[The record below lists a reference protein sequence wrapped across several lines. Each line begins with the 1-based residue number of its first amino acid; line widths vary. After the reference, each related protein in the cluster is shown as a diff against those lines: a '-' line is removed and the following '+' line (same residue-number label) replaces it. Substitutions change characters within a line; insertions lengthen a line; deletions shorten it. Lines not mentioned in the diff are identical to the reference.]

1 MSNIKSLFPV
11 FILGSVWGLIEIL
24 HLPIAVVSGLAILFL
39 AMNRVISPVSGAGII
54 LGLIVCFYKTY
65 SDNFFIC
72 QWMGVMSIAI
82 SFEILSFFLW
92 RDDLKSWPSLSLLG
106 LFTGIL
112 ACAIFASVLIFIT
125 HHPYWVAGGWPRVL
139 SYFWKDMLPAGL
151 IGLVATPAGAYLG
164 KLWKENQQIVEGK
177 FALGISTGVVLIV
190 WIVASI
196 HRFK

>member
-1 MSNIKSLFPV
+1 MSNLKSFFPV
-11 FILGSVWGLIEIL
+11 FILGSLWGFIEIL
-24 HLPIAVVSGLAILFL
+24 HIPIGIVSGIALLLL
-39 AMNRVISPVSGAGII
+39 AMNRVISPFTGAGII

-72 QWMGVMSIAI
+72 QWTGVMSLAI
-82 SFEILSFFLW
+82 SFEILSRFLW
-92 RDDLKSWPSLSLLG
+92 TESVKEWYSLSVLG
-106 LFTGIL
+106 VLSNILACALFTGIVIFL
-112 ACAIFASVLIFIT
+112 A
-125 HHPYWVAGGWPRVL
+125 HEPHWVAGGWPRVL
-139 SYFWKDMLPAGL
+139 SYFWKDVLPAAL
-151 IGLVATPAGAYLG
+151 ISIVATPAGMYLG